1 METNHSV
8 LTNPESHASDT
19 LNVPRAEAWANL
31 DELTKNVAKENPL
44 LSFVELLIE
53 IDEKNK
59 RRERNERIKHEYRNY
74 RSENA

>member
-8 LTNPESHASDT
+8 LTNPESHTSDI
-19 LNVPRAEAWANL
+19 LSIPRAEAWVNL
-31 DELTKNVAKENPL
+31 DELTKNAAKENPL

-59 RRERNERIKHEYRNY
+59 RRERLERIKHEYRNY
-74 RSENA
+74 RS

>member
-8 LTNPESHASDT
+8 LTNPESHTSDT
-19 LNVPRAEAWANL
+19 LNIPRAEAWANL
-31 DELTKNVAKENPL
+31 DELTENAAKENPL

-59 RRERNERIKHEYRNY
+59 RREKIERIRHEYRNN
-74 RSENA
+74 RSESA